1 MYNKIKD
8 FPKQISDT
16 IDNTNSLSINSD
28 YDKVVIMG
36 MGGSAI
42 AGLIVKDLLPQVNIV
57 VERNYIPNTSID
69 QDTLVIVSS
78 YSGNTEETL
87 SYYNCAKELTDTI
100 YGISSGGE
108 LLEALKNDNK
118 DYYILPEGYPPRS
131 VIGYTLTVLMRLLDS
146 SSLKDIN
153 VDLLQN
159 YSDQL
164 SLEESTAH
172 ILAKKIYSTIPIIVT
187 EENAT
192 SIGFRLK
199 SQLNEN
205 SKMLSY
211 NITLP
216 EMNHNEIVGWQ
227 GKEIDKN
234 AFSLVWIDIRYKK
247 NVKRMNI
254 TNNILKDRV
263 VSNHHIDVP
272 SEIPSTSSTINF
284 SLATNHLASCLYL
297 INYVDWLSYWCANL
311 HGVDIMNIDNIDT
324 LKKSITVE

>member
-28 YDKVVIMG
+28 YDKVVIVG

-42 AGLIVKDLLPQVNIV
+42 AGLIVKDLLPQINIV
-57 VERNYIPNTSID
+57 IERNYIPNTSIN
-69 QDTLVIVSS
+69 QNTLVIVSS

-87 SYYNCAKELTDTI
+87 SYYHSAKELTNNI
-100 YGISSGGE
+100 FGITAGGK
-108 LLEALKNDNK
+108 LLEALKDDNK
-118 DYYILPEGYPPRS
+118 NYYILPEGYPPRS
-131 VIGYTLTVLMRLLDS
+131 ATGYTLTVLVRLLDS
-146 SSLKDIN
+146 SLLEGIS

-159 YSDQL
+159 YSNQL

-172 ILAKKIYSTIPIIVT
+172 VLAKKIYSTIPIVVT
-187 EENAT
+187 EESLT
-192 SIGFRLK
+192 SISFRLK

-234 AFSLVWIDIRYKK
+234 ALSLVWIDIRYNK
-247 NVKRMNI
+247 NIKRMNI
-254 TNNILKDRV
+254 TNNILKNRV
-263 VSNHHIDVP
+263 ASNNHIDVP
-272 SEIPSTSSTINF
+272 SEIAS
-284 SLATNHLASCLYL
+284 HRLASCLYL
-297 INYVDWLSYWCANL
+297 VNYVDWLSYWCAYSHN
-311 HGVDIMNIDNIDT
+311 VDIMNIDNIDT
-324 LKKSITVE
+324 LKKSMS

>member
-28 YDKVVIMG
+28 YDKVVIVG

-42 AGLIVKDLLPQVNIV
+42 AGLIVKDLLPQINIV
-57 VERNYIPNTSID
+57 IERNYIPNTSIN
-69 QDTLVIVSS
+69 QNTLVIVSS

-87 SYYNCAKELTDTI
+87 SYYHSAKELTNNI
-100 YGISSGGE
+100 FGITSGGK

-118 DYYILPEGYPPRS
+118 SYYILPEGYPPRS
-131 VIGYTLTVLMRLLDS
+131 ATGYALTVLVRLLDS
-146 SSLKDIN
+146 SLLEDIS

-172 ILAKKIYSTIPIIVT
+172 ILAKKIYSTIPIVVT
-187 EENAT
+187 EESLT
-192 SIGFRLK
+192 SISFRLK

-234 AFSLVWIDIRYKK
+234 ALSLVWIDIRYNK
-247 NVKRMNI
+247 NIKRMNI

-263 VSNHHIDVP
+263 ASNNHIDVP
-272 SEIPSTSSTINF
+272 SEIAS
-284 SLATNHLASCLYL
+284 HCLASCLYL
-297 INYVDWLSYWCANL
+297 VNYVDWLSYWCAYSHN
-311 HGVDIMNIDNIDT
+311 VDIMNIDNIDT
-324 LKKSITVE
+324 LKKSMS

>member
-16 IDNTNSLSINSD
+16 INNTSSLSISSD

-42 AGLIVKDLLPQVNIV
+42 AGLIVKDLLPQINIV
-57 VERNYIPNTSID
+57 IERNYIPNTAIN
-69 QDTLVIVSS
+69 QNTLVIVSS

-87 SYYNCAKELTDTI
+87 SYYHSAKELTNNI
-100 YGISSGGE
+100 FGITSGGK
-108 LLEALKNDNK
+108 LLEALKDDNK
-118 DYYILPEGYPPRS
+118 SYYILPEGYPPRS
-131 VIGYTLTVLMRLLDS
+131 ATGYALTVLVRLLDS
-146 SSLKDIN
+146 SLLEDIS
-153 VDLLQN
+153 VDLLQS
-159 YSDQL
+159 YSDKL

-172 ILAKKIYSTIPIIVT
+172 VLAKKIYPTIPIIVT
-187 EENAT
+187 EESTT

-234 AFSLVWIDIRYKK
+234 ILSLVWIDIRYNK
-247 NVKRMNI
+247 NIKRMNI

-263 VSNHHIDVP
+263 ASNNHIDVP
-272 SEIPSTSSTINF
+272 SEIASHR
-284 SLATNHLASCLYL
+284 LVSCLYL
-297 INYVDWLSYWCANL
+297 VNYVDWLSYWCAYSHN
-311 HGVDIMNIDNIDT
+311 VDIMNIDNIDT
-324 LKKSITVE
+324 LKKSMS

>member
-28 YDKVVIMG
+28 YDKVVIVG

-42 AGLIVKDLLPQVNIV
+42 AGLIVKDLLPQINIV
-57 VERNYIPNTSID
+57 IERNYIPNTSIN
-69 QDTLVIVSS
+69 QNTLVIVSS

-87 SYYNCAKELTDTI
+87 SYYHSAKELTNNI
-100 YGISSGGE
+100 FGITAGGK
-108 LLEALKNDNK
+108 LLEALKDDNK
-118 DYYILPEGYPPRS
+118 NYYILPEGYPPRS
-131 VIGYTLTVLMRLLDS
+131 ATGYTLTVLVRLLDS
-146 SSLKDIN
+146 SLLEGIS

-172 ILAKKIYSTIPIIVT
+172 VLAKKIYSTIPIVVT
-187 EENAT
+187 EESLT
-192 SIGFRLK
+192 SISFRLK

-234 AFSLVWIDIRYKK
+234 ALSLVWIDIRYNK
-247 NVKRMNI
+247 NIKRMNI

-263 VSNHHIDVP
+263 ASNNHIDVP
-272 SEIPSTSSTINF
+272 SEIAS
-284 SLATNHLASCLYL
+284 HRLASCLYL
-297 INYVDWLSYWCANL
+297 VNYVDWLSYWCAYSHN
-311 HGVDIMNIDNIDT
+311 VDIMNIDNIDI
-324 LKKSITVE
+324 LKKSMS

>member
-28 YDKVVIMG
+28 YDKVVIVG

-42 AGLIVKDLLPQVNIV
+42 AGLIVKDLLPQINIV
-57 VERNYIPNTSID
+57 IERNYIPNTSIN
-69 QDTLVIVSS
+69 QNTLVIVSS

-87 SYYNCAKELTDTI
+87 SYYHSAKELTNNI
-100 YGISSGGE
+100 FGITAGGK
-108 LLEALKNDNK
+108 LLEALKDDNK
-118 DYYILPEGYPPRS
+118 NYYILPEGYPPRS
-131 VIGYTLTVLMRLLDS
+131 ATGYTLTVLVRLLDS
-146 SSLKDIN
+146 SLLEGIS
-153 VDLLQN
+153 VGLLQN

-172 ILAKKIYSTIPIIVT
+172 VLAKKIYSTIPIVVT
-187 EENAT
+187 EESLT
-192 SIGFRLK
+192 SISFRLK

-234 AFSLVWIDIRYKK
+234 ALSLVWIDIRYNK
-247 NVKRMNI
+247 NIKRMNI

-263 VSNHHIDVP
+263 ASNNHIDVP
-272 SEIPSTSSTINF
+272 SEIAS
-284 SLATNHLASCLYL
+284 HRLASCLYL
-297 INYVDWLSYWCANL
+297 VNYVDWLSYWCAYSHN
-311 HGVDIMNIDNIDT
+311 VDIMNIDNIDT
-324 LKKSITVE
+324 LKKSMS

>member
-28 YDKVVIMG
+28 YDKVVIVG

-42 AGLIVKDLLPQVNIV
+42 AGLIVKDLLPQINIV
-57 VERNYIPNTSID
+57 IERNYIPNTSIN
-69 QDTLVIVSS
+69 QNTLVIVSS

-87 SYYNCAKELTDTI
+87 SYYYSAKELTNNI
-100 YGISSGGE
+100 FGITAGGK
-108 LLEALKNDNK
+108 LLEALKDDNK
-118 DYYILPEGYPPRS
+118 NYYILPEGYPPRS
-131 VIGYTLTVLMRLLDS
+131 ATGYALTVLVRLLDS
-146 SSLKDIN
+146 SLLEGIS
-153 VDLLQN
+153 VGLLQN

-172 ILAKKIYSTIPIIVT
+172 VLAKKIYSTIPIVVT
-187 EENAT
+187 EESLT
-192 SIGFRLK
+192 SISFRLK

-234 AFSLVWIDIRYKK
+234 ALSLVWIDIRYNK
-247 NVKRMNI
+247 NIKRMNI

-263 VSNHHIDVP
+263 ASNNHIDVP
-272 SEIPSTSSTINF
+272 SEIAS
-284 SLATNHLASCLYL
+284 HCLASCLYL
-297 INYVDWLSYWCANL
+297 VNYVDWLSYWCAYSHN
-311 HGVDIMNIDNIDT
+311 VDIMNIDNIDT
-324 LKKSITVE
+324 LKKSMS

>member
-28 YDKVVIMG
+28 YDKVVIVG

-42 AGLIVKDLLPQVNIV
+42 AGLIVKDLLPQINIV
-57 VERNYIPNTSID
+57 IERNYIPNTSIN
-69 QDTLVIVSS
+69 QNTLVIVSS

-87 SYYNCAKELTDTI
+87 SYYHSAKELTNNI
-100 YGISSGGE
+100 FGITAGGK
-108 LLEALKNDNK
+108 LLEALKDDNK
-118 DYYILPEGYPPRS
+118 NYYILPEGYPPRS
-131 VIGYTLTVLMRLLDS
+131 ATGYTLTVLVRLLDS
-146 SSLKDIN
+146 SLLEGIS

-172 ILAKKIYSTIPIIVT
+172 VLAKKIYSTIPIVVT
-187 EENAT
+187 EESLT
-192 SIGFRLK
+192 SISFRLK

-234 AFSLVWIDIRYKK
+234 ALSLVWIDIRYNK
-247 NVKRMNI
+247 NIKRMNI

-263 VSNHHIDVP
+263 ASNNHIDVP
-272 SEIPSTSSTINF
+272 SEIASQR
-284 SLATNHLASCLYL
+284 LASCLYL
-297 INYVDWLSYWCANL
+297 VNYVDWLSYWCAYSHN
-311 HGVDIMNIDNIDT
+311 VDIMNIDNIDI
-324 LKKSITVE
+324 LKKSMS

>member
-28 YDKVVIMG
+28 YDKVVIVG

-42 AGLIVKDLLPQVNIV
+42 AGLIVKDLLPQINIV
-57 VERNYIPNTSID
+57 IERNYIPNTSIN
-69 QDTLVIVSS
+69 QNTLVIVSS

-87 SYYNCAKELTDTI
+87 SYYHSAKELTNNI
-100 YGISSGGE
+100 FGITSGGK
-108 LLEALKNDNK
+108 LLEALKDDNK
-118 DYYILPEGYPPRS
+118 SYYILPEGYPPRS
-131 VIGYTLTVLMRLLDS
+131 ATGYALTVLVRLLDS
-146 SSLKDIN
+146 SLLEDIS
-153 VDLLQN
+153 VDLLQS

-172 ILAKKIYSTIPIIVT
+172 ILAKKIYPTIPIIVT
-187 EENAT
+187 EESLT
-192 SIGFRLK
+192 SVGFRLK

-234 AFSLVWIDIRYKK
+234 ALSLVWIDIRYNK
-247 NVKRMNI
+247 NIKRMNI

-263 VSNHHIDVP
+263 ASNNHIDVP
-272 SEIPSTSSTINF
+272 SEIASHR
-284 SLATNHLASCLYL
+284 LVSCLYL
-297 INYVDWLSYWCANL
+297 VNYVDWLSYWCAYSHN
-311 HGVDIMNIDNIDT
+311 VDIMNIDNIDT
-324 LKKSITVE
+324 LKKSMS

>member
-42 AGLIVKDLLPQVNIV
+42 AGLIVKDLLPQINIV
-57 VERNYIPNTSID
+57 IERNYIPNTSIN
-69 QDTLVIVSS
+69 QNTLVIVSS

-87 SYYNCAKELTDTI
+87 SYYHSAKELTNNI
-100 YGISSGGE
+100 FGITAGGK

-118 DYYILPEGYPPRS
+118 SYYILPEGYPPRS
-131 VIGYTLTVLMRLLDS
+131 ATGYALTVLVRLLDS
-146 SSLKDIN
+146 SLLEDIS
-153 VDLLQN
+153 VDLLQS
-159 YSDQL
+159 YSDKL

-172 ILAKKIYSTIPIIVT
+172 VLAKKIYPTIPIIVT
-187 EENAT
+187 EESLT
-192 SIGFRLK
+192 SVGFRLK

-234 AFSLVWIDIRYKK
+234 ALSLVWIDIRYNK
-247 NVKRMNI
+247 NIKRMNI

-263 VSNHHIDVP
+263 ASNNHIDVP
-272 SEIPSTSSTINF
+272 SEIAS
-284 SLATNHLASCLYL
+284 HCLASCLYL
-297 INYVDWLSYWCANL
+297 VNYVDWLSYWCAYSHN
-311 HGVDIMNIDNIDT
+311 VDIMNIDNIDT
-324 LKKSITVE
+324 LKKSMS

>member
-16 IDNTNSLSINSD
+16 IDNTNSLSINSN
-28 YDKVVIMG
+28 YDKVVIVG

-42 AGLIVKDLLPQVNIV
+42 AGLIVKDLLPQINIV
-57 VERNYIPNTSID
+57 IERNYIPNTSIN
-69 QDTLVIVSS
+69 QNTLVIVSS

-87 SYYNCAKELTDTI
+87 SYYHSAKELTNNI
-100 YGISSGGE
+100 FGITAGGK
-108 LLEALKNDNK
+108 LLEALKDDNK
-118 DYYILPEGYPPRS
+118 NYYILPEGYPPRS
-131 VIGYTLTVLMRLLDS
+131 ATGYTLTVLVRLLDS
-146 SSLKDIN
+146 SLLEGIS

-172 ILAKKIYSTIPIIVT
+172 VLAKKIYSTIPIVVT
-187 EENAT
+187 EESLT
-192 SIGFRLK
+192 SISFRLK

-234 AFSLVWIDIRYKK
+234 ALSLVWIDIRYNK
-247 NVKRMNI
+247 NIKRMNI

-263 VSNHHIDVP
+263 ASNNHIDVP
-272 SEIPSTSSTINF
+272 SEIAS
-284 SLATNHLASCLYL
+284 HRLASCLYL
-297 INYVDWLSYWCANL
+297 VNYVDWLSYWCAYSHN
-311 HGVDIMNIDNIDT
+311 VDIMNIDNIDT
-324 LKKSITVE
+324 LKKSMS

>member
-28 YDKVVIMG
+28 YDKVVIVG

-42 AGLIVKDLLPQVNIV
+42 AGLIVKDLLPQINIV
-57 VERNYIPNTSID
+57 IERNYIPNTSIN
-69 QDTLVIVSS
+69 QNTLVIVSS

-87 SYYNCAKELTDTI
+87 SYYHSAKELTNNI
-100 YGISSGGE
+100 FGITSGGK

-118 DYYILPEGYPPRS
+118 SYYILPEGYPPRS
-131 VIGYTLTVLMRLLDS
+131 ATGYALTVLVRLLDS
-146 SSLKDIN
+146 SLLEDIS
-153 VDLLQN
+153 VDLLQS
-159 YSDQL
+159 YSDKL

-172 ILAKKIYSTIPIIVT
+172 VLAKKIYPTIPIIVT
-187 EENAT
+187 EESLT
-192 SIGFRLK
+192 SISFRLK

-234 AFSLVWIDIRYKK
+234 ALSLVWIDIRYNK
-247 NVKRMNI
+247 NIKRMNI

-263 VSNHHIDVP
+263 ASNNHIDVP
-272 SEIPSTSSTINF
+272 SEIAS
-284 SLATNHLASCLYL
+284 HCLASCLYL
-297 INYVDWLSYWCANL
+297 VNYVDWLSYWCAYSHN
-311 HGVDIMNIDNIDT
+311 VDIMNIDNIDT
-324 LKKSITVE
+324 LKKSMS

>member
-28 YDKVVIMG
+28 YDKVVIVG

-42 AGLIVKDLLPQVNIV
+42 AGLIVKDLLPQINIV
-57 VERNYIPNTSID
+57 IERNYIPNTSIN
-69 QDTLVIVSS
+69 QNTLVIVSS

-87 SYYNCAKELTDTI
+87 SYYHSAKELTNNI
-100 YGISSGGE
+100 FGITAGGK
-108 LLEALKNDNK
+108 LLEALKDDNK
-118 DYYILPEGYPPRS
+118 NYYILPEGYPPRS
-131 VIGYTLTVLMRLLDS
+131 ATGYTLTVLVRLLDS
-146 SSLKDIN
+146 SLLEGIS

-172 ILAKKIYSTIPIIVT
+172 VLAKKIYSTIPIIVT
-187 EENAT
+187 EESLT
-192 SIGFRLK
+192 SISFRLK

-234 AFSLVWIDIRYKK
+234 ALSLVWIDIRYNK
-247 NVKRMNI
+247 NIKRMNI

-263 VSNHHIDVP
+263 ASNNHIDVP
-272 SEIPSTSSTINF
+272 SEIAS
-284 SLATNHLASCLYL
+284 HRLASCLYL
-297 INYVDWLSYWCANL
+297 VNYVDWLSYWCAYSHN
-311 HGVDIMNIDNIDT
+311 VDIMNIDNIDT
-324 LKKSITVE
+324 LKKSMS

>member
-28 YDKVVIMG
+28 YDKVVIVG

-42 AGLIVKDLLPQVNIV
+42 AGLIVKDLLPQINIV
-57 VERNYIPNTSID
+57 IERNYIPNTSIN
-69 QDTLVIVSS
+69 QNTLVIVSS

-87 SYYNCAKELTDTI
+87 SYYHSAKELTNNI
-100 YGISSGGE
+100 FGITSGGK

-118 DYYILPEGYPPRS
+118 SYYILPEGYPPRS
-131 VIGYTLTVLMRLLDS
+131 ATGYALTVLVRLLDS
-146 SSLKDIN
+146 SLLEDIS
-153 VDLLQN
+153 VDLLQS
-159 YSDQL
+159 YSDKL

-172 ILAKKIYSTIPIIVT
+172 VLAKKIYPTIPIIVT
-187 EENAT
+187 EESLT
-192 SIGFRLK
+192 SVGFRLK

-234 AFSLVWIDIRYKK
+234 ALSLVWIDIRYNK
-247 NVKRMNI
+247 NIKRMNI
-254 TNNILKDRV
+254 TNNILKNRV
-263 VSNHHIDVP
+263 ASNNHIDVP
-272 SEIPSTSSTINF
+272 SEIASHRLT
-284 SLATNHLASCLYL
+284 SCLYL
-297 INYVDWLSYWCANL
+297 VNYVDWLSYWCAYSHN
-311 HGVDIMNIDNIDT
+311 VDIMNIDNIDT
-324 LKKSITVE
+324 LKKSMS

>member
-42 AGLIVKDLLPQVNIV
+42 AGLIVKDLLPQINIV
-57 VERNYIPNTSID
+57 IERNYIPNTSIN
-69 QDTLVIVSS
+69 QNTLVIVSS

-87 SYYNCAKELTDTI
+87 SYYHSAKELTNNI
-100 YGISSGGE
+100 FGITAGGK

-118 DYYILPEGYPPRS
+118 SYYILPEGYPPRS
-131 VIGYTLTVLMRLLDS
+131 ATGYALTVLVRLLDS
-146 SSLKDIN
+146 SLLEDIS

-172 ILAKKIYSTIPIIVT
+172 VLAKKIYSTIPIVVT
-187 EENAT
+187 EESLT
-192 SIGFRLK
+192 SISFRLK

-234 AFSLVWIDIRYKK
+234 ALSLVWIDIRYNK
-247 NVKRMNI
+247 NIKRMNI

-263 VSNHHIDVP
+263 ASNNHIDVP
-272 SEIPSTSSTINF
+272 SEIAS
-284 SLATNHLASCLYL
+284 HCLASCLYL
-297 INYVDWLSYWCANL
+297 VNYVDWLSYWCAYSHN
-311 HGVDIMNIDNIDT
+311 VDIMNIDNIDT
-324 LKKSITVE
+324 LKKSMS

>member
-28 YDKVVIMG
+28 YDKVVIVG

-42 AGLIVKDLLPQVNIV
+42 AGLIVKDLLPQINIV
-57 VERNYIPNTSID
+57 IERNYIPNTSIN
-69 QDTLVIVSS
+69 QNTLVIVSS

-87 SYYNCAKELTDTI
+87 SYYHSAKELTNNI
-100 YGISSGGE
+100 FGITAGGK
-108 LLEALKNDNK
+108 LLEALKDDNK
-118 DYYILPEGYPPRS
+118 NYYILPEGYPPRS
-131 VIGYTLTVLMRLLDS
+131 ATGYTLTVLVRLLDS
-146 SSLKDIN
+146 SLLEGIS
-153 VDLLQN
+153 VGLLQN

-172 ILAKKIYSTIPIIVT
+172 VLAKKIYSTIPIVVT
-187 EENAT
+187 EESLT
-192 SIGFRLK
+192 SISFRLK

-234 AFSLVWIDIRYKK
+234 ALSLVWIDIRYNK
-247 NVKRMNI
+247 NIKRMNI
-254 TNNILKDRV
+254 TNNILKNRV
-263 VSNHHIDVP
+263 ASNNHIDVP
-272 SEIPSTSSTINF
+272 SEIAS
-284 SLATNHLASCLYL
+284 HRLASCLYL
-297 INYVDWLSYWCANL
+297 VNYVDWLSYWCAYSHN
-311 HGVDIMNIDNIDT
+311 VDIMNIDNIDT
-324 LKKSITVE
+324 LKKSMS

>member
-28 YDKVVIMG
+28 YDKVVIVG

-42 AGLIVKDLLPQVNIV
+42 AGLIVKDLLPQINIV
-57 VERNYIPNTSID
+57 IERNYIPNTSIN
-69 QDTLVIVSS
+69 QNTLVIVSS

-87 SYYNCAKELTDTI
+87 SYYHSAKELTNNI
-100 YGISSGGE
+100 FGITAGGK

-118 DYYILPEGYPPRS
+118 SYYILPEGYPPRS
-131 VIGYTLTVLMRLLDS
+131 ATGYALTVLVRLLDS
-146 SSLKDIN
+146 SLLEDIS
-153 VDLLQN
+153 VDLLQS
-159 YSDQL
+159 YSDKL

-172 ILAKKIYSTIPIIVT
+172 VLAKKIYPTIPIIVT
-187 EENAT
+187 EESLT
-192 SIGFRLK
+192 SVGFRLK

-234 AFSLVWIDIRYKK
+234 ALSLVWIDIRYNK
-247 NVKRMNI
+247 NIKRMNI

-263 VSNHHIDVP
+263 ASNNHIDVP
-272 SEIPSTSSTINF
+272 SEIAS
-284 SLATNHLASCLYL
+284 HCLASCLYL
-297 INYVDWLSYWCANL
+297 VNYVDWLSYWCAYSHN
-311 HGVDIMNIDNIDT
+311 VDIMNIDNIDT
-324 LKKSITVE
+324 LKKSMS

>member
-28 YDKVVIMG
+28 YDKVVIVG

-42 AGLIVKDLLPQVNIV
+42 AGLIVKDLLPQINIV
-57 VERNYIPNTSID
+57 IERNYIPNTSIN
-69 QDTLVIVSS
+69 QNTLVIVSS

-87 SYYNCAKELTDTI
+87 SYYHSAKELTNNI
-100 YGISSGGE
+100 FGITSGGK

-118 DYYILPEGYPPRS
+118 SYYILPEGYPPRS
-131 VIGYTLTVLMRLLDS
+131 ATGYALTVLVRLLDS
-146 SSLKDIN
+146 SLLEDIS
-153 VDLLQN
+153 VDLLQS
-159 YSDQL
+159 YSDKL

-172 ILAKKIYSTIPIIVT
+172 VLAKKIYPTIPIIVT
-187 EENAT
+187 EESLT
-192 SIGFRLK
+192 SVGFRLK

-234 AFSLVWIDIRYKK
+234 ALSLVWIDIRYNK
-247 NVKRMNI
+247 NIKRMNI

-263 VSNHHIDVP
+263 ASNNHIDVP
-272 SEIPSTSSTINF
+272 SEIAS
-284 SLATNHLASCLYL
+284 HRLASCLYL
-297 INYVDWLSYWCANL
+297 VNYVDWLSYWCAYSHN
-311 HGVDIMNIDNIDT
+311 VDIMNIDNIDT
-324 LKKSITVE
+324 LKKSMS

>member
-28 YDKVVIMG
+28 YDKVVIVG

-42 AGLIVKDLLPQVNIV
+42 AGLIVKDLLPQINIV
-57 VERNYIPNTSID
+57 IERNYIPNTSIN
-69 QDTLVIVSS
+69 QNTLVIVSS

-87 SYYNCAKELTDTI
+87 SYYHSAKELTNNI
-100 YGISSGGE
+100 FGITAGGK
-108 LLEALKNDNK
+108 LLEALKDDNK
-118 DYYILPEGYPPRS
+118 NYYILPEGYPPRS
-131 VIGYTLTVLMRLLDS
+131 ATGYTLTVLVRLLDS
-146 SSLKDIN
+146 SLLEGIS

-172 ILAKKIYSTIPIIVT
+172 VLAKKIYSTIPIVVT
-187 EENAT
+187 EESLT
-192 SIGFRLK
+192 SISFRLK

-234 AFSLVWIDIRYKK
+234 ALSLVWIDIRYNK
-247 NVKRMNI
+247 NIKRMNI
-254 TNNILKDRV
+254 TNNILKNRV
-263 VSNHHIDVP
+263 ASNNHIDVP
-272 SEIPSTSSTINF
+272 SEIAS
-284 SLATNHLASCLYL
+284 HRLASCLYL
-297 INYVDWLSYWCANL
+297 VNYVDWLSYWCAYSHN
-311 HGVDIMNIDNIDT
+311 VDIMNIDNIDT
-324 LKKSITVE
+324 LKKSMS

>member
-28 YDKVVIMG
+28 YDKVVIVG

-42 AGLIVKDLLPQVNIV
+42 AGLIVKDLLPQINIV
-57 VERNYIPNTSID
+57 IERNYIPNTSIN
-69 QDTLVIVSS
+69 QNTLVIVSS

-87 SYYNCAKELTDTI
+87 SYYHSAKELTNNI
-100 YGISSGGE
+100 FGITAGGK
-108 LLEALKNDNK
+108 LLEALKDDNK
-118 DYYILPEGYPPRS
+118 NYYILPEGYPPRS
-131 VIGYTLTVLMRLLDS
+131 ATGYALTVLVRLLDS
-146 SSLKDIN
+146 SLLEDIS
-153 VDLLQN
+153 VDLLQS
-159 YSDQL
+159 YSDKL

-172 ILAKKIYSTIPIIVT
+172 VLAKKIYPTIPIIVT
-187 EENAT
+187 EESLT
-192 SIGFRLK
+192 SVGFRLK

-234 AFSLVWIDIRYKK
+234 ALSLVWIDIRYNK
-247 NVKRMNI
+247 NIKRINI
-254 TNNILKDRV
+254 TNNILKNRV
-263 VSNHHIDVP
+263 ASNNHIDVP
-272 SEIPSTSSTINF
+272 SEIASHRLT
-284 SLATNHLASCLYL
+284 SCLYL
-297 INYVDWLSYWCANL
+297 VNYVDWLSYWCAYSHN
-311 HGVDIMNIDNIDT
+311 VDIMNIDNIDT
-324 LKKSITVE
+324 LKKSMS

>member
-1 MYNKIKD
+1 MYNKIKN
-8 FPKQISDT
+8 FPKQISST
-16 IDNTNSLSINSD
+16 IDNTKSLSIGSD
-28 YDKVVIMG
+28 YDKVVIVG

-57 VERNYIPNTSID
+57 VERNYIPNTAIN
-69 QDTLVIVSS
+69 QNTLVIVSS

-87 SYYNCAKELTDTI
+87 SYYHSVKELTDNI
-100 YGISSGGE
+100 FGITSGGE
-108 LLEALKNDNK
+108 LLETLNNDNK

-131 VIGYTLTVLMRLLDS
+131 ATGYTLTVLIRLLDS
-146 SSLKDIN
+146 SLLKDIN

-187 EENAT
+187 EENTT

-234 AFSLVWIDIRYKK
+234 AFSLVWIDIRYHK

-272 SEIPSTSSTINF
+272 SEIAS
-284 SLATNHLASCLYL
+284 NHLASCLYL
-297 INYVDWLSYWCANL
+297 VNYVDWLSCWCANL
-311 HGVDIMNIDNIDT
+311 HDVDIMNIDNIDT

>member
-28 YDKVVIMG
+28 YDKVVIVG

-42 AGLIVKDLLPQVNIV
+42 AGLIVKDLLPQINIV
-57 VERNYIPNTSID
+57 IERNYIPNTSIN
-69 QDTLVIVSS
+69 QNTLVIVSS

-87 SYYNCAKELTDTI
+87 SYYHSAKELTNNI
-100 YGISSGGE
+100 FGITSGGK
-108 LLEALKNDNK
+108 LLEALKDDNK
-118 DYYILPEGYPPRS
+118 NYYILPEGYPPRS
-131 VIGYTLTVLMRLLDS
+131 ATGYTLTVLVRLLDS
-146 SSLKDIN
+146 SLLEGIS
-153 VDLLQN
+153 VGLLQN

-172 ILAKKIYSTIPIIVT
+172 VLAKKIYSTIPIVVT
-187 EENAT
+187 EESLT
-192 SIGFRLK
+192 SISFRLK

-234 AFSLVWIDIRYKK
+234 ALSLVWIDIRYNK
-247 NVKRMNI
+247 NIKRMNI
-254 TNNILKDRV
+254 TNNILKNRV
-263 VSNHHIDVP
+263 ASNNHIDVP
-272 SEIPSTSSTINF
+272 SEIAS
-284 SLATNHLASCLYL
+284 HRLASCLYL
-297 INYVDWLSYWCANL
+297 VNYVDWLSYWCAYSHN
-311 HGVDIMNIDNIDT
+311 VDIMNIDNIDT
-324 LKKSITVE
+324 LKKSMS

>member
-28 YDKVVIMG
+28 YDKVVIVG

-42 AGLIVKDLLPQVNIV
+42 AGLIVKDLLPQINIV
-57 VERNYIPNTSID
+57 IERNYIPNTSIN
-69 QDTLVIVSS
+69 QNTLVIVSS

-87 SYYNCAKELTDTI
+87 SYYHSAKELTNNI
-100 YGISSGGE
+100 FGITAGGK
-108 LLEALKNDNK
+108 LLEALKDDNK
-118 DYYILPEGYPPRS
+118 NYYILPEGYPPRS
-131 VIGYTLTVLMRLLDS
+131 ATGYTLTVLVRLLDS
-146 SSLKDIN
+146 SLLEGIS

-172 ILAKKIYSTIPIIVT
+172 VLAKKIYSTIPIVVT
-187 EENAT
+187 EESLT
-192 SIGFRLK
+192 SISFRLK

-234 AFSLVWIDIRYKK
+234 ALSLVWIDIRYNK
-247 NVKRMNI
+247 NIKRMNI

-263 VSNHHIDVP
+263 ASNNHIDVP
-272 SEIPSTSSTINF
+272 SEIAS
-284 SLATNHLASCLYL
+284 HRLASCFYL
-297 INYVDWLSYWCANL
+297 VNYVDWLSYWCAYSHN
-311 HGVDIMNIDNIDT
+311 VDIMNIDNIDT
-324 LKKSITVE
+324 LKKSMS

>member
-28 YDKVVIMG
+28 YDKVVIVG

-42 AGLIVKDLLPQVNIV
+42 AGLIVKDLLPQINIV
-57 VERNYIPNTSID
+57 IERNYIPNTAIN
-69 QDTLVIVSS
+69 QNTLVIVSS

-87 SYYNCAKELTDTI
+87 SYYHSAKELTNNI
-100 YGISSGGE
+100 FGITSGGE
-108 LLEALKNDNK
+108 LLETLKNDNK
-118 DYYILPEGYPPRS
+118 DYYVLPEGYPPRS
-131 VIGYTLTVLMRLLDS
+131 ATGYALTVLVRLLDS
-146 SSLKDIN
+146 SLLEDIS
-153 VDLLQN
+153 VDLLQS
-159 YSDQL
+159 YSDKL

-172 ILAKKIYSTIPIIVT
+172 VLAKKIYPTIPIIVT
-187 EENAT
+187 EESLT
-192 SIGFRLK
+192 SVGFRLK

-234 AFSLVWIDIRYKK
+234 VLSLVWIDIRYNK
-247 NVKRMNI
+247 NIKRMNI

-263 VSNHHIDVP
+263 ASNNHIDVP
-272 SEIPSTSSTINF
+272 SEIAS
-284 SLATNHLASCLYL
+284 HRLASCLYL
-297 INYVDWLSYWCANL
+297 VNYVDWLSYWCAYSHN
-311 HGVDIMNIDNIDT
+311 VDIMNIDNIDT
-324 LKKSITVE
+324 LKKSMS